1 MSAFGGKAE
10 KPLLMLSLTAFDALL
25 PRVRSNKLVASYQ
38 NYSKCKLRVD
48 PQIHPNEIGGRVR
61 FIRWVKP

>member
-1 MSAFGGKAE
+1 MARSTKLRSAA
-10 KPLLMLSLTAFDALL
+10 AAACYQI
-25 PRVRSNKLVASYQ
+25 RSNKLVAGYQ
-38 NYSKCKLRVD
+38 NHSKCKLRVD